1 MGYTTK
7 RKLKKEYKK
16 LASISELLLVQTTIS
31 SNIYKSRIKKL
42 ESDVKKLR
50 DENTNLRDMVQR
62 YKDNTAIDWEAMDR
76 EIFDTGR
83 GRHRKPTSDPR
94 WS

>member
-16 LASISELLLVQTTIS
+16 LATAAELLSVS
-31 SNIYKSRIKKL
+31 SSLALGSYKARIKKL
-42 ESDVKKLR
+42 EADVKKLR
-50 DENTNLRDMVQR
+50 DENLKLRNTVER
-62 YKDNTAIDWEAMDR
+62 YEVNTAIDWERMDR
-76 EIFDTGR
+76 EVFDTAR
-83 GRHRKPTSDPR
+83 GRHRKPTEKPR